1 MIYLSN
7 CKNSKGQIVSGRT
20 WKPDIRV
27 SSTILPLIY
36 ACPTFCVTKIDGSKT
51 YIEPH
56 LHSKIGVAVNYQ
68 LNIASDCYVK
78 FDSSGSQTKGRFSFV
93 MTNGEITDAF
103 PSVTQF
109 TNGLSINTP
118 SFALGYS
125 TKLISRISGI
135 ADRNYWYDTDTY
147 KFSYAGALKG
157 TMHCLYSREVNLLVN
172 EVAFV
177 YCWNCEP
184 IGLQISSLNHFS
196 EGYGDRYLSPRL
208 SANTILGITL
218 PYKMSYDWNLDGGNL
233 KLGSVS
239 VNSKTYDVYAVW
251 VSKSLDRGISVVDS
265 LQVATNPIVWFKR
278 SSGVSDLQM
287 EAFMSYA
294 ATEVQHA

>member
-7 CKNSKGQIVSGRT
+7 CKNRNGQIVSGRT

-27 SSTILPLIY
+27 SSTNLPLIY
-36 ACPTFCVTKIDGSKT
+36 ACPTFCITKIDGNKT

-78 FDSSGSQTKGRFSFV
+78 FDSSGSQTKGRFSLV
-93 MTNGEITDAF
+93 TTNGEITDAF

-109 TNGLSINTP
+109 SNGLSINTP

-135 ADRNYWYDTDTY
+135 ADRNYWYDTEGYRFYTG
-147 KFSYAGALKG
+147 GALKG
-157 TMHCLYSREVNLLVN
+157 SIHCLYSSEVDLLVN

-184 IGLQISSLNHFS
+184 IGLQRSSLNHFS
-196 EGYGDRYLSPRL
+196 EGYGDRFISPIVNSMML
-208 SANTILGITL
+208 DITH
-218 PYKMSYDWNLDGGNL
+218 PYKMSYNWNLDGGNL

-251 VSKSLDRGISVVDS
+251 VSKILYDGISIIDTVH
-265 LQVATNPIVWFKR
+265 VATNPMVWFKR
-278 SSGVSDLQM
+278 SSGVSNLQM

-294 ATEVQHA
+294 AIEVQRY